1 MDLYTAIDQRRTI
14 RDFDDRE
21 VDQEIINRILEAG
34 LKAPTNDHLRNWEF
48 IVISDKQEKA
58 EIVGTIFRDISK
70 EQVVEIIENWH
81 MTDTCQIDMYMDAIP
96 KQYSMLY
103 HAGCIVLPFFKQNQP
118 LLEPETLSSLNSF
131 ASIWLCIE
139 NILLAAT
146 AEGLGVSLRIPSE
159 KELSYLR
166 EVVHYPE
173 DYYMPCYLGIGYPA
187 KDAVIIPQKEF
198 DIKDKIHLNRW

>member
-1 MDLYTAIDQRRTI
+1 MDLYTAINQRRTI

-21 VDQEIINRILEAG
+21 IDKEIIYRILEAG
-34 LKAPTNDHLRNWEF
+34 FKAPTNDHMRNWDF
-48 IVISDKQEKA
+48 IVISDKQDKA
-58 EIVGTIFRDISK
+58 AIVGNISK
-70 EQVVEIIENWH
+70 DTSKERAAGIIENWH
-81 MTDTCQIDMYMDAIP
+81 MTDDCQIGMYMDAIP

-103 HAGCIVLPFFKQNQP
+103 HAGCIVLPLFKQSWP
-118 LLEPETLSSLNSF
+118 LLKPETLSSLNPF

-139 NILLAAT
+139 NILLTAT

-159 KELSYLR
+159 KELIYLK

-187 KDAVIIPQKEF
+187 KDAVIIPQKQF
-198 DIKDKIHLNRW
+198 DIKDKIHINQW

>member
-1 MDLYTAIDQRRTI
+1 MDLYTAINQRRTI

-21 VDQEIINRILEAG
+21 VDPVIINRILEAG

-48 IVISDKQEKA
+48 VVISDKQEKA
-58 EIVGTIFRDISK
+58 LIVGTIFQDISK
-70 EQVVEIIENWH
+70 EEVVEIVENWH
-81 MTDTCQIDMYMDAIP
+81 MTDDRQIGMYMDAIP

-103 HAGCIVLPFFKQNQP
+103 HAGCIVLPFFKQSHS
-118 LLEPETLSSLNSF
+118 LLEPETLSSLNPF
-131 ASIWLCIE
+131 ASIWMCIE

-159 KELSYLR
+159 KELDYLR
-166 EVVHYPE
+166 EVVQYPE

-198 DIKDKIHLNRW
+198 DIRDKLHINKW

>member
-1 MDLYTAIDQRRTI
+1 MDLYTAINQRRTI

-21 VDQEIINRILEAG
+21 VDPDIINRILEAG

-48 IVISDKQEKA
+48 IVISDPKEKA
-58 EIVGTIFRDISK
+58 TIVEYISRDTSK
-70 EQVVEIIENWH
+70 ERAAEIIKNWY
-81 MTDTCQIDMYMDAIP
+81 MTDDCQIDMYMDGIP

-103 HAGCIVLPFFKQNQP
+103 HAGCIVLPFFKQSWP
-118 LLEPETLSSLNSF
+118 LLKPETLSALNPF

-159 KELSYLR
+159 EELDYLR
-166 EVVHYPE
+166 ELVHYPE
-173 DYYMPCYLGIGYPA
+173 DYYMPCYLGIGYPH
-187 KDAVIIPQKEF
+187 KDAVIIPQKHF
-198 DIKDKIHLNRW
+198 NISDKIHVNRW

>member
-1 MDLYTAIDQRRTI
+1 M
-14 RDFDDRE
+14 
-21 VDQEIINRILEAG
+21 
-34 LKAPTNDHLRNWEF
+34 RNWEF

-58 EIVGTIFRDISK
+58 TIVKHISMDTSK
-70 EQVVEIIENWH
+70 EQAAEITRNWN
-81 MTDTCQIDMYMDAIP
+81 MTDECQIAMYIDGIP

-103 HAGCIVLPFFKQNQP
+103 QAGCIVLPLFKQGWP
-118 LLEPETLSSLNSF
+118 LLKPETLSSLNSF

-159 KELSYLR
+159 MEQDYLR
-166 EVVHYPE
+166 EALQYPD

-187 KDAVIIPQKEF
+187 KDAVIPKQKHF
-198 DIKDKIHLNRW
+198 DIKDKLHINQW

>member
-1 MDLYTAIDQRRTI
+1 MDLYSAIDQRRTI
-14 RDFDDRE
+14 RDFDDRQ
-21 VDQEIINRILEAG
+21 VDPDIISRILEAG

-58 EIVGTIFRDISK
+58 TIVGNIFKDISK
-70 EQVVEIIENWH
+70 EQVAGIIENWN
-81 MTDTCQIDMYMDAIP
+81 MTDDCQIGMYMDAIP

-103 HAGCIVLPFFKQNQP
+103 HAGCIVLPFFKQSQP
-118 LLEPETLSSLNSF
+118 LLEPETLSSLNPF

-146 AEGLGVSLRIPSE
+146 AEGLGVSLRIPSG
-159 KELSYLR
+159 KELDYLR

-187 KDAVIIPQKEF
+187 KDAVIIPQKKF
-198 DIKDKIHLNRW
+198 DIKDKIHINQW

>member
-1 MDLYTAIDQRRTI
+1 MDP
-14 RDFDDRE
+14 
-21 VDQEIINRILEAG
+21 EIINRILEAG

-103 HAGCIVLPFFKQNQP
+103 HAGCIVLPFFKQSQP

>member
-1 MDLYTAIDQRRTI
+1 
-14 RDFDDRE
+14 
-21 VDQEIINRILEAG
+21 
-34 LKAPTNDHLRNWEF
+34 
-48 IVISDKQEKA
+48 
-58 EIVGTIFRDISK
+58 
-70 EQVVEIIENWH
+70 

-103 HAGCIVLPFFKQNQP
+103 HAGCIVLPFFKQSQP

>member
-1 MDLYTAIDQRRTI
+1 MDLYTAINQRRTI

-21 VDQEIINRILEAG
+21 VDREIIYRILEAG
-34 LKAPTNDHLRNWEF
+34 LKAPTNDHMRSWEF

-58 EIVGTIFRDISK
+58 RIV
-70 EQVVEIIENWH
+70 EQVSKDVSAEHAAEVIRNWK
-81 MTDTCQIDMYMDAIP
+81 MTDECQIGMYMNGIP

-103 HAGCIVLPFFKQNQP
+103 HAGCIVLPFFKQSWP
-118 LLEPETLSSLNSF
+118 LLEPETLSSLNPF

-146 AEGLGVSLRIPSE
+146 AEGLGVSLRIPSQN
-159 KELSYLR
+159 ELDYLR
-166 EVVHYPE
+166 DAVHYPE

-187 KDAVIIPQKEF
+187 KDAVIIPQKQF
-198 DIKDKIHLNRW
+198 NIRDKVHINQW